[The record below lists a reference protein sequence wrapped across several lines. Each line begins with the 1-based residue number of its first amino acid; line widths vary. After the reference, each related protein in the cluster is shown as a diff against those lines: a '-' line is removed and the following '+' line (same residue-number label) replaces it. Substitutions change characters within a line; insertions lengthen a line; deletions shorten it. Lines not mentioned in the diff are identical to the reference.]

1 MSSMCH
7 DKRIY
12 VLVRSPS
19 DRTEEKEHW
28 LVMNRCEVQMVRAWG
43 IIYKIV
49 NVYARKRERCEDTSC
64 LALGNTVESN
74 NSYE

>member
-43 IIYKIV
+43 IIYEMV
-49 NVYARKRERCEDTSC
+49 NMNARKCECCEDTLC
-64 LALGNTVESN
+64 WALGDTVGSN